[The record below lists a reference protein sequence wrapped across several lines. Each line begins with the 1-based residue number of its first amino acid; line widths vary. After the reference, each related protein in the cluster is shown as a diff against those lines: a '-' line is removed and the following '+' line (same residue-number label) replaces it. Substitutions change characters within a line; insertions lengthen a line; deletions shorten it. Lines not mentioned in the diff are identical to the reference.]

1 MGTSESGYGK
11 WQIIAHVK
19 FVKNCQVQNCDHLC
33 GSELKMTNNW
43 QYYMWL
49 NFAFYKWWTELKMY
63 KFKDALTCDSVG
75 ICYLCY
81 LCYLYAADVIKSGIG
96 AGNV

>member
-1 MGTSESGYGK
+1 
-11 WQIIAHVK
+11 
-19 FVKNCQVQNCDHLC
+19 
-33 GSELKMTNNW
+33 
-43 QYYMWL
+43 
-49 NFAFYKWWTELKMY
+49 MY